1 MNRLNH
7 IDYYKIENE
16 EDIRVFVGLFLH
28 AWGDFMEEARQTE
41 NIRPLPPEDDF
52 TQLDDSKKA
61 LYKRYLFI
69 SPHEE
74 KTEEILTSLLRAII
88 AHGHIVRVYFSGYYN
103 DRYFR
108 DIYSLYYSKTHY
120 TIESK
125 CGRFF
130 LFDDSA
136 LDKGSEEQDFQLNDA
151 FIGVIV
157 RRPLSGSEIGR
168 TLIDPVYLHEA
179 KWSSDNKGILKSNV
193 WRNKYEMT
201 MFGIPLSV
209 WAFPYSMQDGEV
221 STCAE
226 TTVLNMNDYY
236 SHRYPDYKRYLPSEI
251 TQIVRNN
258 SNVRNLP
265 SHGLSYDMVSRIFVE
280 MGFSP
285 ILFSASNFRNKFV
298 EILHSYVASGIPV
311 ALGISNDSDH
321 AIGHSVI
328 VIGTSLRLIDAEI
341 DSREKAFSE
350 ASVLHL
356 PYRDRNT
363 TYYLIQ
369 KGAIDSGY
377 IIMDDGKAPYA
388 AAKIYEDNGTAYL
401 KYDSNGDTWNVSIFA
416 VPMGKDMAMDAEAA
430 IGYFRSILVNEVLG
444 YSDYISRLKE
454 FVSAQEYELL
464 EAGKSKDN
472 PLLTRVFLCSSKR
485 LKDQRIRHYERINDQ
500 TTCKAFQMVHLPR
513 FVWVCELYTKKS
525 YCVDTPECVGEIIID
540 ASQNPLSQ
548 DNDSNVVWINYPR
561 KYAFR
566 LLGDDIGKLRESMQ
580 EQIIE
585 TNGYWYPLTPY
596 EFELH

>member
-1 MNRLNH
+1 MNRLNT
-7 IDYYKIENE
+7 IDYYKIINE

-28 AWGDFMEEARQTE
+28 AWDDFMEEAKESE
-41 NIRPLPPEDDF
+41 NIRPLPPEDDLS
-52 TQLDDSKKA
+52 QLSDEKKE
-61 LYKRYLFI
+61 LYKKYLFVF
-69 SPHEE
+69 PQEE
-74 KTEEILTSLLRAII
+74 KTAGILTSLLKTILT
-88 AHGHIVRVYFSGYYN
+88 HGHNIRIYFSVYYN

-120 TIESK
+120 STDAK

-136 LDKGSEEQDFQLNDA
+136 LDKGSEDPRFQLNDA
-151 FIGVIV
+151 YIGMIV

-168 TLIDPVYLHEA
+168 TLIDPIYLHEA
-179 KWSSDNKGILKSNV
+179 KLIKDNKWVLKSNI
-193 WRNKYEMT
+193 WRNKYDMT

-226 TTVLNMNDYY
+226 TTVLNINDYY

-251 TQIVRNN
+251 TQIVSNN

-265 SHGLSYDMVSRIFVE
+265 SHGLSYEMVSRVFLE

-285 ILFSASNFRNKFV
+285 ILYSAPDFKNRFV

-311 ALGISNDSDH
+311 ALGISNDIDH
-321 AIGHSVI
+321 SVGHSVV
-328 VIGTSLRLIDAEI
+328 VIGTSLRLIDAEV
-341 DSREKAFSE
+341 DSRKKAFSE

-356 PYRDRNT
+356 PYSERNT

-377 IIMDDGKAPYA
+377 IIMDDGKAPYVA
-388 AAKIYEDNGTAYL
+388 VKIYEDNGTAYL
-401 KYDSNGDTWNVSIFA
+401 KYDSNDEVWNVSIFA
-416 VPMGKDMAMDAEAA
+416 VPMGKDMAMEADAA
-430 IGYFRSILVNEVLG
+430 IEYFRSILVNEVLG
-444 YSDYISRLKE
+444 YSDFIARLKE
-454 FVSAQEYELL
+454 HITHQEYEFL

-485 LKDQRIRHYERINDQ
+485 LKDQRIRHYVKINDDA
-500 TTCKAFQMVHLPR
+500 TRTAFQRVHLPR
-513 FVWVCELYTKKS
+513 FVGVCELYTMKS
-525 YCVDTPECVGEIIID
+525 YCLDVPKCVGEIIID
-540 ASQNPLSQ
+540 ASQNPISQ
-548 DNDSNVVWINYPR
+548 DNDANVVWINYPR
-561 KYAFR
+561 RFAFR
-566 LLGDDIGKLRESMQ
+566 LLGEDIGKLRESMH
-580 EQIIE
+580 EPITI
-585 TNGYWYPLTPY
+585 TNECWYPLTPY